1 MRRQANRTKDS
12 HQPGSAEGIH
22 SCQSEFLFATVNKKG
37 NCSTIPPPE
46 VQRLALA
53 RAHTATLIF
62 SPLDGEAAGGVTVCV
77 LVESLDYLDPSRALE
92 TLLTRSVSYNI
103 FMIERY

>member
-1 MRRQANRTKDS
+1 MHAYCLDVCKSSETLAIEETSKPS

-62 SPLDGEAAGGVTVCV
+62 SPLDGEAAGCVTVCV
-77 LVESLDYLDPSRALE
+77 S
-92 TLLTRSVSYNI
+92 
-103 FMIERY
+103 